1 MSTEKKLAL
10 IKKKVV
16 TVLAFAVLFG
26 GIAAAL
32 SIYVLPKQYQAHVSM
47 IIVRDPSTY
56 QSDLYTDLRA
66 GLELIKDYREIIKT
80 DSILNEVKYGAAG
93 QVPQLQ
99 NLPNADMRKKIT
111 FDSTTD
117 SRVFTIL
124 YQDTDPQ
131 VARIVADKLAEVLKQ
146 KVAILLQVDMLAIM
160 GPAELPVESTTPDI
174 VVNTSLGFL
183 LGLAGSSLL
192 ILFIDYWRNLDSHV

>member
-47 IIVRDPSTY
+47 IIVRDPSAY

-99 NLPNADMRKKIT
+99 DLPNADMRKKIT

>member
-160 GPAELPVESTTPDI
+160 GRAELPVESTTPDI